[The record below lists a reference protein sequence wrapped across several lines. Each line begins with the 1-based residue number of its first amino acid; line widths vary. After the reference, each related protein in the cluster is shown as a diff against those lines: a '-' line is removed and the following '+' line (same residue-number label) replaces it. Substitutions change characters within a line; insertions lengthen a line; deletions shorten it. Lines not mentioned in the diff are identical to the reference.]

1 MAATRAGL
9 LTAEATRAG
18 LAWRHVPAPRRAATR
33 KIVIPPDSVPG
44 AYCPRPPPVPGLDEG
59 THRGEH
65 LPMAT
70 NLIAAFLVAL
80 AALGGG
86 GQSGPTRAAGTTP
99 HASLAALD
107 WLAGGRWVASSSDPK
122 APNLMRE
129 TFFEWAPNGQ
139 ALRFRSYATDRQ
151 LQRRPYVE
159 GWYVFHPGRRQ
170 VIFTYVDGGG
180 YYAGHVRV
188 DGDVVDHEFEGVA
201 TTGAVQQFR
210 YSFTR
215 SGPDEMVTRIF
226 DRHEQQ
232 WRRVVE
238 LVYRRQPF

>member
-1 MAATRAGL
+1 MASI
-9 LTAEATRAG
+9 LT
-18 LAWRHVPAPRRAATR
+18 
-33 KIVIPPDSVPG
+33 
-44 AYCPRPPPVPGLDEG
+44 
-59 THRGEH
+59 
-65 LPMAT
+65 
-70 NLIAAFLVAL
+70 AAFLVAL
-80 AALGGG
+80 AALGGM
-86 GQSGPTRAAGTTP
+86 QSGSPRAAGTPP

-139 ALRFRSYATDRQ
+139 ALRFRSYTTDRQ

-159 GWYVFHPGRRQ
+159 GWYVFHPGSRQ
-170 VIFTYVDGGG
+170 VIFVYVDAGG

-188 DGDVVDHEFEGVA
+188 DGDVVDHEFEGIA
-201 TTGAVQQFR
+201 AATGAVQQFR
-210 YSFTR
+210 YTFTR